1 MTVSPSPAAAAQGG
15 AVQVLD
21 GRGILDDS
29 EYTLAGEE

>member
-1 MTVSPSPAAAAQGG
+1 MTVSPSPAATAQDG

-29 EYTLAGEE
+29 EYMVAGEE